1 MTELMMWA
9 TEQFGAVNLGDA
21 RRTARLVRIGASAAR
36 TPAGTVTGV
45 FDSDAERQGAYDFLE
60 SPHVKAEALERG
72 AGEAVASK
80 CASEARIF
88 VPVDGSSLAF
98 TDRKGERG
106 LGAVGT
112 YTAGAL
118 GLKVITALALNDEGV
133 PLGPL
138 RQVFWKRP
146 AQKPTNRRAAR
157 NRPIDKKETRH
168 WLDAIS
174 TSKQRMATAS
184 AETRLTFVVD
194 REGDNGAI
202 LLTLAGTG
210 EEFIVRGNWD
220 RVVMAADDAK
230 EEKRHVRD
238 LLKYAKFLGSYE
250 LEVTAQPGR
259 TARTATMMLSA
270 VDVQIPLKDSETGK
284 TVLVRVSAV
293 NAREMSAC
301 PPGEEPLDWLLLTNR
316 KVRTAAEARAVVLGY
331 TFRWRIEEF
340 HKSWKTGH
348 CNVEQSQLRSE
359 EALRKW
365 AIVLA
370 AVASRVERLKLLT
383 RTHPTLSAGAEF
395 SEIELH
401 ALVILKRRNKK
412 RNESIP
418 DGVPSIAQATLW
430 LAELGGYTGKSSGGP
445 PGTITISRGLAKLRA
460 AADLLAALLAE
471 NADGMR

>member
-1 MTELMMWA
+1 MTELTTWA
-9 TEQFGAVNLGDA
+9 RQEFGAIDLGDA

-36 TPAGTVTGV
+36 APAGTVTGV
-45 FDSDAERQGAYDFLE
+45 FDNDAERQGAYDFLE
-60 SPHVKAEALERG
+60 SPHVKADALERG
-72 AGEAVASK
+72 AGEAVAMR
-80 CASEARIF
+80 CASESRIF
-88 VPVDGSSLAF
+88 AAVDGSSLAF
-98 TDRKGERG
+98 TDRTGERG

-112 YTAGAL
+112 YKAGAL
-118 GLKVITALALNDEGV
+118 GLKVITALALNADGV

-146 AQKPTNRRAAR
+146 ARKPTNRRAAKK
-157 NRPIDKKETRH
+157 RPIDKKETRH

-174 TSKQRMATAS
+174 TSKERMATAS
-184 AETRLTFVVD
+184 GETRITFLVD

-220 RVVMAADDAK
+220 RVVQASDDAK
-230 EEKRHVRD
+230 QEKRHVRD

-250 LEVTAQPGR
+250 IEVTAQPGR
-259 TARTATMMLSA
+259 AARTATMMLST
-270 VDVQIPLKDSETGK
+270 VDVQIPLKDSRTGK

-293 NAREMSAC
+293 NAREMGSC
-301 PPGEEPLDWLLLTNR
+301 PRGEEPLDWLLLTNR
-316 KVRTAAEARAVVLGY
+316 KVRTAAHARAVVLGY

-365 AIVLA
+365 AVVLA
-370 AVASRVERLKLLT
+370 AVASRVERLKLLA
-383 RTHPTLSAGAEF
+383 RTQPTLSADVEF
-395 SEIELH
+395 SEVELH
-401 ALVILKRRNKK
+401 ALLVLKRRNRKQ
-412 RNESIP
+412 NEDIP
-418 DGVPSIAQATLW
+418 DGVPSIAQATIW

-445 PGTITISRGLAKLRA
+445 PGTITISRGLMKLRG
-460 AADLLAALLAE
+460 AADLLAAIIAE